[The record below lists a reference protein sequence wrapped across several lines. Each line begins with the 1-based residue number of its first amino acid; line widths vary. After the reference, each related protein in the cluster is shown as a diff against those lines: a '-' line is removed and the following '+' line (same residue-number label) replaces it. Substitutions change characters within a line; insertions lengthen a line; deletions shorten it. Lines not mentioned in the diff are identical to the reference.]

1 MFLIFIYNMISSIDY
16 LDIDVSNLLGKYIE
30 TKKKNK
36 RVLNDLKDNITFTT
50 HINYYK
56 IIMRRSE
63 PARNDY
69 HLSTMYQNKLNTLNQ
84 IKHNGNKKG
93 WIYSPTFS
101 GFNWI
106 ISPVKSSELIRRP
119 KYDRVLYGDTIEN
132 VVTTYR
138 YETGILKFPDES
150 EWTLYRYPPRKNEI
164 AIQSKDLIKHI
175 KIK

>member
-1 MFLIFIYNMISSIDY
+1 MISSIDH

-69 HLSTMYQNKLNTLNQ
+69 HLSTMYRNKFNTLNQ

-101 GFNWI
+101 GFSWI
-106 ISPVKSSELIRRP
+106 ISPVKSRELVRRP
-119 KYDRVLYGDTIEN
+119 KYDKVLYGDPIEN
-132 VVTTYR
+132 VPVITTCR

-164 AIQSKDLIKHI
+164 PIQSKDLIKHI

>member
-1 MFLIFIYNMISSIDY
+1 MISSIDH
-16 LDIDVSNLLGKYIE
+16 LDIDVSNLLCKYID

-69 HLSTMYQNKLNTLNQ
+69 HLSTMYLNKLITLRQ

-101 GFNWI
+101 GFSWI
-106 ISPVKSSELIRRP
+106 ISPVKSRELVRRP
-119 KYDRVLYGDTIEN
+119 KYDKVLYGDTIEN
-132 VVTTYR
+132 IVTTYR

-150 EWTLYRYPPRKNEI
+150 EWTLYRYPPRSNEI
-164 AIQSKDLIKHI
+164 PIQSKDLIKHI

>member
-1 MFLIFIYNMISSIDY
+1 MISSIDH

-56 IIMRRSE
+56 IIMRPRRRHHSWSE
-63 PARNDY
+63 DH
-69 HLSTMYQNKLNTLNQ
+69 HLSTMYQNKLNTLDQ
-84 IKHNGNKKG
+84 IKHNENKKG
-93 WIYSPTFS
+93 WIYSPKFS
-101 GFNWI
+101 GFSWV
-106 ISPVKSSELIRRP
+106 ISEVKSRELVRRH
-119 KYDRVLYGDTIEN
+119 YSLQGHR
-132 VVTTYR
+132 TYR
-138 YETGILKFPDES
+138 YKKGILKFPDGS

-164 AIQSKDLIKHI
+164 PIQSKDLIKHI